1 MQKKES
7 KNELPKLLF
16 CPFCGGEAKLNER
29 YRAGVANRKMY
40 WVSCKKCGA
49 TQPFHN
55 QAGYR
60 KNIGAIGAWNT
71 RKPVDDVV
79 EALENQLKSCE
90 KEWIE
95 QVGSISD
102 RAGARMAAY
111 NYAIEIVK
119 EIMNAG
125 N

>member
-1 MQKKES
+1 MIKENKQTIS
-7 KNELPKLLF
+7 KEQPNTLLK

-29 YRAGVANRKMY
+29 YREGVANRKMY

-71 RKPVDDVV
+71 RKPVDDMV
-79 EALENQLKSCE
+79 EELK
-90 KEWIE
+90 KKFRFNIW
-95 QVGSISD
+95 VF
-102 RAGARMAAY
+102 
-111 NYAIEIVK
+111 
-119 EIMNAG
+119 
-125 N
+125 